1 MQELLQLLWNIKLNF
16 MGYDVKKHS
25 FKGIA
30 TNKTECC
37 ECIGFKAI
45 SLNRNKENK
54 TNTTHIEWLFFSI
67 DE

>member
-1 MQELLQLLWNIKLNF
+1 
-16 MGYDVKKHS
+16 MGYDVKKHP
-25 FKGIA
+25 FKSIA